1 MVHSLPVL
9 MNIVSNLLLRN
20 LNVTESI
27 QIWSNPF
34 IQVSCSGGCTA
45 KIILK
50 HRAGGKASLGCE
62 GEWKN
67 TAWTKGEAGT
77 QSPGS
82 KSLVVRTFAELKRT
96 WKVPG
101 FCSAACGKWRKKG
114 LGKRMSRW
122 QFGRGLLRVTC
133 NSRRLNAGMVEV
145 CCLLGRTGVAFRRG
159 EDLLQDR
166 NALGV
171 HQTLS

>member
-34 IQVSCSGGCTA
+34 IQVSCSRGCTA

-67 TAWTKGEAGT
+67 TA
-77 QSPGS
+77 
-82 KSLVVRTFAELKRT
+82 
-96 WKVPG
+96 
-101 FCSAACGKWRKKG
+101 
-114 LGKRMSRW
+114 
-122 QFGRGLLRVTC
+122 
-133 NSRRLNAGMVEV
+133 
-145 CCLLGRTGVAFRRG
+145 
-159 EDLLQDR
+159 
-166 NALGV
+166 
-171 HQTLS
+171 